1 MKIKKYTNNSIF
13 TLYSD
18 DNISKDIINGN
29 LWEPHLLKFMSAFV
43 KSGDCCL
50 DIGACFGWHTLHLSY
65 IVGDSGIVYAFEP
78 IKDNLEL
85 LEENIK
91 ENRIKNVIV
100 HNNALGNKNIKTCIY
115 HETSDEN
122 KNLGDAFISPD
133 FNTES
138 DSDLYID
145 KYIYKCGQQLKLR
158 KEIINCNR
166 LDSFKFDKPIDFI
179 KLDVQGFEK
188 MVIEGGEELI
198 KKDRPV
204 IAIELEDPC
213 MILYGYSSK
222 ELISYIQSLGYYIYF
237 LDFTYPCDH
246 ICVPIE
252 KLKDF
257 EKLFEGKIH
266 PHLENNPINNN
277 FDNGIVTKISL

>member
-1 MKIKKYTNNSIF
+1 
-13 TLYSD
+13 
-18 DNISKDIINGN
+18 
-29 LWEPHLLKFMSAFV
+29 
-43 KSGDCCL
+43 
-50 DIGACFGWHTLHLSY
+50 
-65 IVGDSGIVYAFEP
+65 
-78 IKDNLEL
+78 
-85 LEENIK
+85 
-91 ENRIKNVIV
+91 
-100 HNNALGNKNIKTCIY
+100 
-115 HETSDEN
+115 
-122 KNLGDAFISPD
+122 
-133 FNTES
+133 
-138 DSDLYID
+138 
-145 KYIYKCGQQLKLR
+145 
-158 KEIINCNR
+158 
-166 LDSFKFDKPIDFI
+166 
-179 KLDVQGFEK
+179 

-213 MILYGYSSK
+213 MVMYGYSSK
-222 ELISYIQSLGYYIYF
+222 ELIPYIQSLGYYIYF